1 MSLDLGPLEKLI
13 HDGHHDEA
21 RVWLES
27 NRKVF
32 ANLPMGEG
40 LKAYYSALCS
50 SGNELD
56 LWEKAIHILED
67 FDPSI
72 LLLRSYKE
80 AHHWA
85 QTGSDLYRQ
94 RDYLQKSVE
103 LSAKLASP
111 SEQLELRAIYAHRL
125 LLDGLPERAQK
136 ELIQVVQD
144 AILERHQLLIIAEG
158 TILAALYMHQNRW
171 RDTAALCIAIES
183 AAKIRLNWLA
193 LASARMMRA
202 SAWMAEEKF
211 HEAINLLFDTGDFCF
226 DKGAVA
232 ALHLIRGRL
241 VELQTQLGDE
251 QFQHYSGRQ
260 F

>member
-1 MSLDLGPLEKLI
+1 MSPNLEPLQHLI
-13 HDGHHDEA
+13 HQGHHSEA
-21 RVWLES
+21 REWLLS
-27 NRKVF
+27 NQRIF
-32 ANLPMGEG
+32 STLPMGQA
-40 LKAYYSALCS
+40 LNAYYTALCS
-50 SGNELD
+50 SGNELE
-56 LWEKAIHILED
+56 LWEKAIKILEG

-85 QTGSDLYRQ
+85 QVGSDLQRQ

-103 LSAKLASP
+103 LSKRLANAD
-111 SEQLELRAIYAHRL
+111 EQLELRATYANRL
-125 LLDGLPERAQK
+125 LLDGLPERAQT

-183 AAKIRLNWLA
+183 AAKVRLNWLA

-232 ALHLIRGRL
+232 ALHLIRARL

-251 QFQHYSGRQ
+251 QFQRYSGRQ